1 MSAILK
7 NTLPPDALNARE
19 VDQAQ
24 DHPDF
29 LSATFHVVEGR
40 HVAGH
45 LTWHGLEV
53 DAENDGPL
61 ALIIRDMGIAVDQ
74 TYTIA
79 EDTAMQVDPLTVDDP
94 WARNRA

>member
-1 MSAILK
+1 M
-7 NTLPPDALNARE
+7 
-19 VDQAQ
+19 
-24 DHPDF
+24 
-29 LSATFHVVEGR
+29 VEGR
-40 HVAGH
+40 QVAGH

-61 ALIIRDMGIAVDQ
+61 ALTIRDMGIEVDQ

-94 WARNRA
+94 WARNCAKPIILRQYSDASSSWRSFIPVQYPQLFH